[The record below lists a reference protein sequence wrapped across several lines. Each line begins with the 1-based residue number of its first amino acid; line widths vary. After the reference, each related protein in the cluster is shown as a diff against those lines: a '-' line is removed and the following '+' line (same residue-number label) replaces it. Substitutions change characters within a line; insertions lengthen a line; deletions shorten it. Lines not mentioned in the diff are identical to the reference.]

1 METTD
6 DEAERER
13 LLGKLTLREK
23 VRLLTGATT
32 WRTRAEPVLGL
43 REMVLSDG
51 PAGVRGQSWDERDPS
66 LLLPSASALGALWDE
81 RLVERLGGL
90 LAGVARRKVV
100 DVGLAPTLNLHRS

>member
-1 METTD
+1 MRPHLTEKTD

-32 WRTRAEPVLGL
+32 WRTRAEPAMDL
-43 REMVLSDG
+43 RELVMSDG
-51 PAGVRGQSWDERDPS
+51 PAGVRGQSWDVRDPA

-81 RLVERLGGL
+81 YRV
-90 LAGVARRKVV
+90 
-100 DVGLAPTLNLHRS
+100 